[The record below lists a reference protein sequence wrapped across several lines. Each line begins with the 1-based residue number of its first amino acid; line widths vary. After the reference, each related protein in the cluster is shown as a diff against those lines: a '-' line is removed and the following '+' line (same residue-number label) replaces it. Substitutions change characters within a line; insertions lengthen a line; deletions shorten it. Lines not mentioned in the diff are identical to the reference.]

1 MLSDQKMAQNKVI
14 NSPKNSPK
22 LAKFWTQKIKFTV
35 INIKFGVKLFFVM
48 RLTHIIFLKT

>member
-14 NSPKNSPK
+14 DSPKNSPK